1 MNMFHVLC
9 DVLRQ
14 FSYIFLLFSLTSHAL
29 AAYDPDA
36 PMSKVSNGDVEIAY
50 LDVGEKSAD
59 PILIIMG
66 LAASHRIW
74 NPAIIDG
81 LLQGGYRVVL
91 LDNRDVGESS
101 RVAARGK
108 LWLAWQLFKYRIGW
122 RVKSP
127 YSLSD
132 MARDATT
139 VLDALEIDRAHLIGA
154 SLGGMIAQTIAYE
167 HPTRA
172 ASLVSI
178 MSTTWAPHLPQPGH
192 EQQQGIADMNESS
205 DEEAERLQAFG
216 FYPDA
221 LPNQVTAILSAGDRT
236 NQVATIVAPT
246 LVLHGAEDQLLSVEH
261 GEHTAQ
267 NIPGARF
274 KVYQNMGHDLPEP
287 IVPELVKDMLAHLN
301 AHPIKEW
308 IPSDGF

>member
-108 LWLAWQLFKYRIGW
+108 LWIAWQLFKNQIGW

-132 MARDATT
+132 MASDAIT

-154 SLGGMIAQTIAYE
+154 SMGGMIAQIIAYE
-167 HPTRA
+167 HPTRT

-178 MSTTWAPHLPQPGH
+178 MSTTWAPHLPQPGQ

-205 DEEAERLQAFG
+205 DDEAERLQAFG

-267 NIPGARF
+267 VIPGARF
-274 KVYQNMGHDLPEP
+274 KVYQNMGHNLPEP

-301 AHPIKEW
+301 AHPNKE
-308 IPSDGF
+308 

>member
-1 MNMFHVLC
+1 MFHVLC
-9 DVLRQ
+9 DVSRQ
-14 FSYIFLLFSLTSHAL
+14 FACILLLFSLTSQTF

-36 PMSKVSNGDVEIAY
+36 PMSKVSNGDVDIAY
-50 LDVGEKSAD
+50 LDVGAKSAD

-132 MARDATT
+132 MANDATA

-154 SLGGMIAQTIAYE
+154 SMGGMIAQTIAYE

-178 MSTTWAPHLPQPGH
+178 MSTTWAPHLPQPGQ
-192 EQQQGIADMNESS
+192 EQQQGIEDMNESS

-267 NIPGARF
+267 TIPGARF
-274 KVYQNMGHDLPEP
+274 KVYQNMGHNLPEP

-301 AHPIKEW
+301 AHPTKKW

>member
-14 FSYIFLLFSLTSHAL
+14 FAYIFLLFSLTSHAL

-108 LWLAWQLFKYRIGW
+108 LWIAWQLFKNRIGW

-132 MARDATT
+132 MASDAIT

-154 SLGGMIAQTIAYE
+154 SMGGMIAQTIAYE
-167 HPTRA
+167 HPTRT

-178 MSTTWAPHLPQPGH
+178 MSTTWAPHLPQPGQ
-192 EQQQGIADMNESS
+192 EQQQGISDMNESS
-205 DEEAERLQAFG
+205 DDEAERLQAFG

-221 LPNQVTAILSAGDRT
+221 LANQVTAILSAGDRT

-267 NIPGARF
+267 TIPGARF

-301 AHPIKEW
+301 AHPNKE
-308 IPSDGF
+308 

>member
-1 MNMFHVLC
+1 MTMFHVLC
-9 DVLRQ
+9 DVSRQ
-14 FSYIFLLFSLTSHAL
+14 LACILLLFSLTSQTF
-29 AAYDPDA
+29 AAYVPDA
-36 PMSKVSNGDVEIAY
+36 PMSKVSNGNVDIAY

-81 LLQGGYRVVL
+81 LLEGGYRVVL

-132 MARDATT
+132 MASDATA

-154 SLGGMIAQTIAYE
+154 SMGGMIAQTIAYE

-178 MSTTWAPHLPQPGH
+178 MSTTWAPHLPQPGK
-192 EQQQGIADMNESS
+192 EQQQGIEDMHESS
-205 DEEAERLQAFG
+205 DAKAERLQAFG

-267 NIPGARF
+267 VISGARF
-274 KVYQNMGHDLPEP
+274 KVYQNMGHNLPEP

-301 AHPIKEW
+301 AHPTNE
-308 IPSDGF
+308 

>member
-1 MNMFHVLC
+1 MFHVLC

-14 FSYIFLLFSLTSHAL
+14 FACIFLLFSLTSQTF

-36 PMSKVSNGDVEIAY
+36 SMSKVSNGDVEIAY

-74 NPAIIDG
+74 NPEIIDG

-178 MSTTWAPHLPQPGH
+178 MSTTWAPHLPPPGQ

-267 NIPGARF
+267 IIPGASF
-274 KVYQNMGHDLPEP
+274 KVYHGMGHDLPEP